1 MDIILFYLKIGKCYY
16 MSKDTL
22 KRTILVAIITTLM
35 GQVYINPF
43 NSDFRLSIG
52 IAILTFLILNF
63 QDISIPITTGYTAI
77 SVFIFRFTIDII
89 QVNRVLDAPEI
100 ALKHFPSAIFYII
113 FGFVLHQLN
122 IRKYKEQPI
131 FFIFLVGISD
141 LFSNISEAVV
151 RQEFSKPLIEV
162 ILTSIITAGFL
173 RATIAFVLF
182 SSIKAYNM
190 FILKDEHQKR
200 YINLLLFTADMKTE
214 IFFLKKNMQDIEQA
228 MERCYSIYTELKGVK
243 ESIDIDYTNR
253 LKKRMLKLSKDI
265 HEIKKDNQRVVS
277 GIERLLPKKNKENT
291 IKLSIILKMLRDN
304 TMRYIEDI
312 GKEIEISID
321 YTYNYPIKDYYQLIS
336 IINNLMINS
345 IEAIDNKGC
354 IRISQRVEKD
364 YVLFTITDSG
374 SGIKDEDICVIFEP
388 GFSTKFDR
396 KTGQMSTG
404 LGLTHVKHIAYN
416 YFGGK
421 IEVTSKL
428 MHGTSFMV
436 YVPIDAIVSKEVR

>member
-1 MDIILFYLKIGKCYY
+1 

-22 KRTILVAIITTLM
+22 KRTVLVAIITTLM

-63 QDISIPITTGYTAI
+63 QDISIPITTGCTAVL
-77 SVFIFRFTIDII
+77 VFAFRFTIDMI
-89 QVNRVLDAPEI
+89 QVNRILEASDI

-113 FGFVLHQLN
+113 FGFVLYQLN
-122 IRKYKEQPI
+122 IRKYKDQPI

-141 LFSNISEAVV
+141 ILSNISEAVV
-151 RQEFSKPLIEV
+151 RQEFTKPSIEG
-162 ILTSIITAGFL
+162 ILTSIIAAGFL

-228 MERCYSIYTELKGVK
+228 MERCYSIYTELKDVK
-243 ESIDIDYTNR
+243 ESVDIDYTNR
-253 LKKRMLKLSKDI
+253 LRKRMLNLSKDI

-277 GIERLLPKKNKENT
+277 GIERLLPKKKKENT
-291 IKLSIILKMLRDN
+291 IKLSTILKMLRDN

-312 GKEIEISID
+312 GKEIEIFID

-336 IINNLMINS
+336 IINNLIINS
-345 IEAIDNKGC
+345 IDAIDNKGH
-354 IRISQRVEKD
+354 IRISQSIEKD
-364 YVLFTITDSG
+364 YIVFKITDSG
-374 SGIKDEDICVIFEP
+374 SGIKDEDIGVIFEP

-421 IEVTSKL
+421 IEVTSKI
-428 MHGTSFMV
+428 MQGSSFMV
-436 YVPIDAIVSKEVR
+436 YVPINAIVSKEGR